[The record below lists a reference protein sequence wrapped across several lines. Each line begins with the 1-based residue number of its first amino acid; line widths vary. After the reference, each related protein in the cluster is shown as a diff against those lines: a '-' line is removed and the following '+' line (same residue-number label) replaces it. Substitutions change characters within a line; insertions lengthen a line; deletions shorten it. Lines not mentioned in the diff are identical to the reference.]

1 MRILTYLHPSRCL
14 QPCGGVGRHA
24 NELVSRLAQ
33 RPDYEVELWASNRE
47 CNFIHDTKFPLR
59 KLPLCTHPLPELF
72 AERLWKT
79 MGWPS
84 ADRWVKGADW
94 VFSPM
99 ETYLPIKI
107 VPVAVTI
114 HDIQCFEADLPW
126 SHTAEHKARRA
137 KWGVWVKKALRDC
150 RFVCTVSE
158 FTKRRMVDLL
168 DADPAK
174 IVVTGNGVDERFF
187 NLAASGKQLVTSDKD
202 QGNTD
207 QNPVASSSQRVA
219 APYVLVVGGLRY
231 KKGAD
236 YVLAVARKLKADGN
250 PLRIVVAGQNE
261 ANYVIQAKE
270 CGHID
275 ILGMI
280 DDDSLITYLLKSQ
293 ALLFL
298 SPYEGF
304 GIPAL
309 EAMAAQVPVV
319 AANRASL
326 PEIVGDAGLLV
337 NPENADEVVHQILSL
352 LYDSDLRKVLIQKG
366 LNRARG
372 FTWDRCVDNLCNAF
386 VKFA

>member
-1 MRILTYLHPSRCL
+1 MRVLSYLHPSRCV

-24 NELVSRLAQ
+24 NELVSRLAH
-33 RPDYEVELWASNRE
+33 RSGYEVELFVSARQVGSITRE
-47 CNFIHDTKFPLR
+47 RFPLAD
-59 KLPLCTHPLPELF
+59 LPIRTHPLPELF

-79 MGWPS
+79 VGWPS
-84 ADRWVKGADW
+84 ADRWVKGYDW
-94 VFSPM
+94 VYSPM
-99 ETYLPIKI
+99 ETYLPIKS

-114 HDIQCFEADLPW
+114 HDIQCFEPDLPW

-158 FTKRRMVDLL
+158 FTKQRMVELL

-174 IVVTGNGVDERFF
+174 IIVTGNGVDERFF
-187 NLAASGKQLVTSDKD
+187 DLAASGKGL
-202 QGNTD
+202 
-207 QNPVASSSQRVA
+207 VASSKKLEA

-250 PLRIVVAGQNE
+250 PLRIAVAGQNE
-261 ANYVIQAKE
+261 TAFLNQANQ
-270 CGHID
+270 CGNVD
-275 ILGMI
+275 VLGMV
-280 DDDSLITYLLKSQ
+280 DDEFLIRRLLGAQ

-309 EAMAAQVPVV
+309 EAMAAQVPVI

-326 PEIVGDAGLLV
+326 PEIVGDAGILV
-337 NPENADEVVHQILSL
+337 DPFDADNVVQQIQRLK
-352 LYDSDLRKVLIQKG
+352 DNQAWRAVLIRKG
-366 LNRARG
+366 VTRARQ
-372 FTWDRCVDNLCNAF
+372 FTWDNCVDALCNAF
-386 VKFA
+386 VNYD